1 MILRNSRKSFKIQEN
16 TKIICILITMIL
28 LILSNPYQV
37 DALPSD
43 PNVVPTK
50 IRCTCY
56 LDSGITKSGK
66 ITRHGVAA
74 GKVEWLGKVGA
85 LYQVDEDGKLGDFI
99 GYYEFLDTGA
109 GIDLDGDGK
118 GDSIRWGESID
129 IWQDSDASLKEWVEN
144 YGDYVYLLLIDGKG

>member
-1 MILRNSRKSFKIQEN
+1 MGEHN
-16 TKIICILITMIL
+16 
-28 LILSNPYQV
+28 
-37 DALPSD
+37 
-43 PNVVPTK
+43 
-50 IRCTCY
+50 
-56 LDSGITKSGK
+56 
-66 ITRHGVAA
+66 

-129 IWQDSDASLKEWVEN
+129 IWQDSDASLKEWVKN